1 MSDALLGGRV
11 GSDRELLIV
20 ALPVIGVAQY
30 ATGMIDEAQRFFD
43 VTLAVAG
50 LRVIFAYQT
59 TQRGAHLLVRGGLR
73 NPESFVQ
80 RGFHGRESRAKT
92 SDLDVGIF
100 R

>member
-1 MSDALLGGRV
+1 MSIA
-11 GSDRELLIV
+11 SSPACV
-20 ALPVIGVAQY
+20 AVPVPGVAQY